1 MAAFCSVF
9 IGSDFSDG
17 TIRNKLVSGC
27 SRNAIYLSHLITCA
41 AAGICMLAA
50 YWLPALAAGMP
61 FLGTFRMEG
70 WIVFRM
76 ILAGILA
83 IAAYAAVFTM
93 MGMMIQNKT
102 TTAIL
107 SLIGVIFVMFTVLFL
122 ISRINEPAFIDQ
134 VIYDI
139 NQIGSPESALT
150 VPNPN
155 YLTPAQRAA
164 AQFVVDLLPTG
175 QSLQIG
181 SAQVRNLWRLP
192 LYALGV
198 IAVTG
203 FFRNLRFPKKRPEIK
218 EFDMTCFLAVLCAL
232 FLILICILLLKI
244 FRAPP
249 GGGGDPSGIR
259 RAPAGR
265 YQRRHRHFL
274 RRSKHAPFGGRYR
287 PAAKN
292 PAA

>member
-1 MAAFCSVF
+1 MSKLLRADFTRLMKTKIFWICIAVMAGYAPVLAVCIYEGMKRSGGAAGFDQYFFSACGLTGYIPIAGLLMAAFCSVF

-122 ISRINEPAFIDQ
+122 ISRINEPEFIDQ

-203 FFRNLRFPKKRPEIK
+203 F
-218 EFDMTCFLAVLCAL
+218 
-232 FLILICILLLKI
+232 
-244 FRAPP
+244 
-249 GGGGDPSGIR
+249 SGICVFR
-259 RAPAGR
+259 KKD
-265 YQRRHRHFL
+265 L
-274 RRSKHAPFGGRYR
+274 K
-287 PAAKN
+287 
-292 PAA
+292 